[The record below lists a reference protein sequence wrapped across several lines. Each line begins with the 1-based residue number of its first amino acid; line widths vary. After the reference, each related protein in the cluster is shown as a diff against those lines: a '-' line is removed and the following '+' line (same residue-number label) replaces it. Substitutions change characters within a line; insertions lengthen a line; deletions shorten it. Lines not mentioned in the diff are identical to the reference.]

1 VPNEGAPI
9 VEVVRT
15 YLELRD
21 RDQFRAGAALPANA
35 RVVQRASCP
44 PAEYRRLYASVGGP
58 WHWRDRLAWDDATL
72 AAHLRSPDIALF
84 ELLVEGES
92 AGYFE
97 LRRSGTDEVEIAYF
111 GLVPSYIG
119 RGLGGA
125 LLTEA
130 VREAWRF
137 GGGHVWLH
145 TCTLDSPH
153 ALPNYKA
160 RGFTPYRVERY
171 EAEVDPSGPGRSA
184 RDADRLHS

>member
-1 VPNEGAPI
+1 MV
-9 VEVVRT
+9 VEVART

-21 RDQFRAGAALPANA
+21 PARFRPAAALPAAA
-35 RVVQRASCP
+35 RVVRRDACS
-44 PAEYRRLYASVGGP
+44 PAEYRRLYTAVGGP

-72 AAHLRSPDIALF
+72 AAYLASPDIAVF
-84 ELLVEGES
+84 ELLIGDES

-97 LRRSGTDEVEIAYF
+97 LRRSAPDEVEIAYF
-111 GLVPSYIG
+111 GLVPDYIG

-125 LLTEA
+125 LLSEA

-137 GGGHVWLH
+137 GGARVWLH

-160 RGFTPYRVERY
+160 RGFSPYRVEHY
-171 EAEVDPSGPGRSA
+171 EAPGA
-184 RDADRLHS
+184 

>member
-1 VPNEGAPI
+1 MSRVPNDEAPMAA
-9 VEVVRT
+9 VVRT

-21 RDQFRAGAALPANA
+21 REQFRPAAALPATA
-35 RVVQRASCP
+35 RVVRRESCP

-72 AAHLRSPDIALF
+72 AAHLASPSIAVF
-84 ELLVEGES
+84 ELLVGDES

-97 LRRSGTDEVEIAYF
+97 LRRSGPDEVEIAYF
-111 GLVPSYIG
+111 GLVPDYIG

-125 LLTEA
+125 LLSEA

-137 GGGHVWLH
+137 GGARVWLH

-160 RGFTPYRVERY
+160 RGFTPYRVEHY
-171 EAEVDPSGPGRSA
+171 ETAIA
-184 RDADRLHS
+184 

>member
-1 VPNEGAPI
+1 MNRVPNEGAPI

-15 YLELRD
+15 YLELRG
-21 RDQFRAGAALPANA
+21 RGQLRPGTPLPPTARIVRRESCSPAA
-35 RVVQRASCP
+35 
-44 PAEYRRLYASVGGP
+44 YRRLYTAVGGP

-72 AAHLRSPDIALF
+72 AAHLASPDIAVF
-84 ELLVEGES
+84 ELLESGET

-97 LRRSGTDEVEIAYF
+97 LRRSSPDEVEIAYF
-111 GLVPSYIG
+111 GLVPDFIG

-125 LLTEA
+125 LLTQA

-137 GGGHVWLH
+137 GGGRVWLH

-160 RGFTPYRVERY
+160 RGFTPYRVEHY
-171 EAEVDPSGPGRSA
+171 EAA
-184 RDADRLHS
+184 IA

>member
-1 VPNEGAPI
+1 MV

-21 RDQFRAGAALPANA
+21 PAQFRPAAPLPPTA
-35 RVVQRASCP
+35 RVLKRDPCS

-58 WHWRDRLAWDDATL
+58 WHWRDRLAWDDETL
-72 AAHLRSPDIALF
+72 AAHLASPAIAVF
-84 ELLVEGES
+84 ELLVGAES

-97 LRRSGTDEVEIAYF
+97 LRRSARDEVEIAYF
-111 GLVPSYIG
+111 GLMPDYIG

-125 LLTEA
+125 LLSEA

-137 GGGHVWLH
+137 GGARVWLH

-160 RGFTPYRVERY
+160 RGFTPYRVEHY
-171 EAEVDPSGPGRSA
+171 EAPSA
-184 RDADRLHS
+184 

>member
-1 VPNEGAPI
+1 VNRVPNEGAAI

-15 YLELRD
+15 YLELRHAE
-21 RDQFRAGAALPANA
+21 QFRPGAPLPPAA
-35 RVVQRASCP
+35 RLVEHQPCS

-72 AAHLRSPDIALF
+72 AAHLASPDIQVF
-84 ELLVEGES
+84 ELLVDDES

-97 LRRSGTDEVEIAYF
+97 LRRSGPGEVEIAYF
-111 GLVPSYIG
+111 GLVPGFIG

-125 LLTEA
+125 LLSEA

-137 GGGHVWLH
+137 GGSRVWLH

-160 RGFTPYRVERY
+160 RGFTPYRVEHY
-171 EAEVDPSGPGRSA
+171 TAETA
-184 RDADRLHS
+184 

>member
-1 VPNEGAPI
+1 VNRVPNDGAPM

-21 RDQFRAGAALPANA
+21 REQLQPGAPLPPTA
-35 RVVQRASCP
+35 RIVRRDSCS
-44 PAEYRRLYASVGGP
+44 PADYRRLYTAVGES

-72 AAHLRSPDIALF
+72 AAHLGSPDIAVF
-84 ELLVEGES
+84 ELLES
-92 AGYFE
+92 CETAGYFE
-97 LRRSGTDEVEIAYF
+97 LRRSGPNEVEIAYF
-111 GLVPSYIG
+111 GLVPGFIG

-130 VREAWRF
+130 VREAWHF
-137 GGGHVWLH
+137 GGARIWLH

-160 RGFTPYRVERY
+160 RGFTPYRVEHY
-171 EAEVDPSGPGRSA
+171 EAA
-184 RDADRLHS
+184 IA

>member
-1 VPNEGAPI
+1 MVVG
-9 VEVVRT
+9 VVRT

-21 RDQFRAGAALPANA
+21 PAQFRPGSPLPPTA
-35 RVVQRASCP
+35 RVVERRSCS
-44 PAEYRRLYASVGGP
+44 PAEYRRLYAAVGGP

-72 AAHLRSPDIALF
+72 AAHLASPDIAVF
-84 ELLVEGES
+84 ELLVDGDS

-97 LRRSGTDEVEIAYF
+97 LRRSGAGEVEIAYF
-111 GLVPSYIG
+111 GLVPGFIG

-137 GGGHVWLH
+137 GGARVWLH

-160 RGFTPYRVERY
+160 RGFTPYRVEQDD
-171 EAEVDPSGPGRSA
+171 APGA
-184 RDADRLHS
+184 